1 MKTYLHFLS
10 TYSRIS
16 FVYIC
21 EIVAHKVSDKSLNT
35 ICMCYAMAIFSVDPI
50 PPAKECCI
58 GMINMRVERN
68 MRKGFEMVESG
79 L

>member
-1 MKTYLHFLS
+1 
-10 TYSRIS
+10 
-16 FVYIC
+16 
-21 EIVAHKVSDKSLNT
+21 
-35 ICMCYAMAIFSVDPI
+35 MCYAMAIFSVDPI